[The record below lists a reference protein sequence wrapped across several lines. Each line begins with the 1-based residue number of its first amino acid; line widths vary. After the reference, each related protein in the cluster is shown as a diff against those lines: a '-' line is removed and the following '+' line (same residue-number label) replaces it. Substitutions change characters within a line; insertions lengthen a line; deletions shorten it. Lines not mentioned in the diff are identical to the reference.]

1 MNLSALTQRL
11 KRTRPL
17 SDALREMESS
27 KETRISVPDA
37 AKAYTLATIH
47 AQLNV
52 PMCLVVPRAPTARR
66 IVDDLIAWHPRPEAI
81 IHFPVPDALPYEHL
95 AYDAELTS
103 ARMQTLLAL
112 IAPEAC
118 PLIVLAVRSAL
129 DCLLDPARF
138 KTASRTLAPGMQVS
152 PSALMEDWLELG
164 YEPSP
169 LVDSPG
175 QFSRR
180 GGIVDVYPPG
190 QAPCRIEFWG
200 DEIETLRIFDPA
212 TQRSGET
219 ITALAILP
227 ADERGGASGVLEYL
241 PSHGLIVLDEPQL
254 LQQAAN
260 DLEQQAEAL
269 RAELLLRDEWHESEP
284 QPYRPWAD
292 VLART
297 VDLRRVILCHDPDAE
312 LVSFTHPGSFAG
324 RHRALVTETRRLRE
338 QGQEIVIVSQQSA
351 RLAEV
356 LEEANVSVVES
367 IIDSPDGVDQQSA
380 RPITLVH
387 GSLQD
392 GWRSDELGLTVF
404 TDREL
409 FGWAKEHR
417 QTHRPNRT
425 SRGAFLSDLATGS
438 MVVHVD
444 HGIARYLG
452 LARLTAPGA
461 SDRADGEVGGREFL
475 LLQFADSDRLYVP
488 VDQAD
493 RVSHYIGGGEQSPH
507 LTRLSSGEW
516 ARSKQR
522 VQRAVRIIAQELIE
536 LYAAREV
543 SPGHGYPSDSVWQ
556 SELEAS
562 FPYIETPDQVSAI
575 AEVKRD
581 MEQPRPMD
589 RLLVGDVGYGKT
601 EVALRAAF
609 KAVMDGR
616 QVAVLVPT
624 TVLAQQHYATFKER
638 LEAFPVRVESL
649 SRFRSEKEQ
658 RDVVLQLSE
667 GAVDIVIGTH
677 RLVQKDVKFKEL
689 GLVIIDEEQR
699 FGVAH
704 KERLKQLRREVDVLT
719 LTATPIPRTLHMA
732 LVGVRDLSSIE
743 TAPEA
748 RLPIRTYVM
757 ESDDEVVR
765 EAIVREIE
773 RGGQVYFVHNRVRT
787 IAAVANR
794 LAELV
799 PEARIGV
806 GHGQMT
812 EGALEQTMVQFAAG
826 DYDVLVCTTIIES
839 GLDIPNVNTMIVD
852 HAERFG
858 LAQLYQLRGRIGRG
872 GVRAYAYLLYPR
884 DTQLTEI
891 AEKRLRTIFEAT
903 ELGAGYHIAM
913 KDLEIR
919 GAGNLLGAEQSGNIG
934 AVGFELYTRLL
945 SESVEALRAA
955 HRGLPPPPKPRPRP
969 SVDLPIG
976 AYIPHDYV
984 SDAAARLNLYQR
996 LASVGNHAALSL
1008 IVGEIS
1014 DRFGNLPNAIVNL
1027 LYIVGLRLSAAD
1039 AGVREIA
1046 ATPDEIIVQFS
1057 DLINP
1062 VQRRIALSTAANARI
1077 ASNQVRLPRGKGQA
1091 WMADLQR
1098 VVESMPAVA

>member
-1 MNLSALTQRL
+1 MNLSALTRALERSDRFQQTIREI
-11 KRTRPL
+11 RGGSGAAL
-17 SDALREMESS
+17 SVA
-27 KETRISVPDA
+27 DA
-37 AKAYTLATIH
+37 AKPFVTAALH
-47 AQLNV
+47 AQLDI
-52 PMCLVVPRAPTARR
+52 PICLVAARPSQARR
-66 IVDDLIAWHPRPEAI
+66 YVDDLKAWHPRPDAV
-81 IHFPVPDALPYEHL
+81 IHFTVPDALPYEHL
-95 AYDAELTS
+95 AYDADLTS
-103 ARMQTLLAL
+103 SRMQAL
-112 IAPEAC
+112 RALTAPHPA
-118 PLIVLAVRSAL
+118 PLVVLAARSAL
-129 DCLLDPARF
+129 DCLMDPDQFRG
-138 KTASRTLAPGMQVS
+138 ASRELKPGTVIS
-152 PSALMEDWLELG
+152 PSRLMEEWLELG

-169 LVDSPG
+169 VVDGPG

-180 GGIVDVYPPG
+180 GGIVDVFPPG
-190 QAPCRIEFWG
+190 QSPCRIEFWG
-200 DEIETLRIFDPA
+200 DEIESMRFFDPES
-212 TQRSGET
+212 QRSGET
-219 ITALAILP
+219 LTSLSVLP
-227 ADERGGASGVLEYL
+227 ANERGGEASILDYL
-241 PSHGLIVLDEPQL
+241 PGDGLVILDEPHQIET
-254 LQQAAN
+254 ATHE
-260 DLEQQAEAL
+260 LEQQAEHL
-269 RAELLLRDEWHESEP
+269 HAELLFRNEWRDSDP
-284 QPYRPWAD
+284 QPYRPWKE
-292 VLART
+292 VLGRIDAARCLAL
-297 VDLRRVILCHDPDAE
+297 VHDPDKE
-312 LVSFTHPGSFAG
+312 TVEFIHPGSFAG
-324 RHRALVTETRRLRE
+324 RHRALVAEARSLRE
-338 QGQEIVIVSQQSA
+338 AGHQIVIVSQQSA

-356 LEEANVSVVES
+356 LNEAGLTTAQVDDVA
-367 IIDSPDGVDQQSA
+367 DPSPAADA
-380 RPITLVH
+380 PIPLIH

-392 GWRSDELGLTVF
+392 GWRSDELRVTVF

-417 QTHRPNRT
+417 QLRRASRT
-425 SRGAFLSDLATGS
+425 SREAFLSDLEPGT
-438 MVVHVD
+438 MVVHID
-444 HGIARYLG
+444 HGIGRYLG

-461 SDRADGEVGGREFL
+461 QTSADGENDGREFL

-493 RVSHYIGGGEQSPH
+493 RVSRYIGGGEQQPH
-507 LTRLSSGEW
+507 LTRLGSGEW

-522 VQRAVRIIAQELIE
+522 VQRAVRLIAQDLIE

-543 SPGHGYPSDSVWQ
+543 SPGHGYPADSVWQ

-562 FPYIETPDQVSAI
+562 FPYVETPDQVTAI

-624 TVLAQQHYATFKER
+624 TVLAQQHYSTFKER
-638 LEAFPVRVESL
+638 LEPFPVRVESL
-649 SRFRSEKEQ
+649 SRFRTEKEQ
-658 RDVVLQLSE
+658 RQVVTDLTE
-667 GAVDIVIGTH
+667 GSVDIVIGTH
-677 RLVQKDVKFKEL
+677 RLVQKDVKFKDL

-699 FGVAH
+699 FGVTH

-748 RLPIRTYVM
+748 RLPIRTYVL
-757 ESDDEVVR
+757 ESDDSVIR
-765 EAIVREIE
+765 EAIIRELE

-787 IAAVANR
+787 IATVANR

-806 GHGQMT
+806 GHGQMS

-826 DYDVLVCTTIIES
+826 EYDVLVCTTIIES
-839 GLDIPNVNTMIVD
+839 GLDIPNVNTMILD

-872 GVRAYAYLLYPR
+872 GVRAYAYLLYPK

-919 GAGNLLGAEQSGNIG
+919 GAGNLLGAEQSGHIG
-934 AVGFELYTRLL
+934 AVGFDLYTRLL
-945 SESVEALRAA
+945 AESVEALRALQ
-955 HRGLPPPPKPRPRP
+955 RGLPPPPRARPRP
-969 SVDLPIG
+969 SVDIPIP

-984 SDAAARLNLYQR
+984 SDAASRLNLYQR
-996 LASVGNHAALSL
+996 LAAVSNAEALAG
-1008 IVGEIS
+1008 IVGEVS
-1014 DRFGNLPNAIVNL
+1014 DRFGPMPDSVVNL
-1027 LYIVGLRLSAAD
+1027 IFIVSLRMSAAD
-1039 AGVREIA
+1039 AGVRDIA
-1046 ATPDEIIVQFS
+1046 ATPDEIIVQLH
-1057 DLINP
+1057 DMINP
-1062 VQRRIALSTAANARI
+1062 IQRRVALDSAPNAKLG
-1077 ASNQVRLPRGKGQA
+1077 SNQVRLPRGKGQS

-1098 VVESMPAVA
+1098 LIEALPTLD

>member
-1 MNLSALTQRL
+1 MNLSALTG
-11 KRTRPL
+11 
-17 SDALREMESS
+17 ALRRSDRFQQTLREIRDG
-27 KETRISVPDA
+27 KRVPISVADTGKPYIVA
-37 AKAYTLATIH
+37 ALHEALQIP
-47 AQLNV
+47 L
-52 PMCLVVPRAPTARR
+52 CLVAPRPNQARR
-66 IVDDLIAWHPRPEAI
+66 FVDDLLAWHPRPESV

-103 ARMQTLLAL
+103 ARMQAL
-112 IAPEAC
+112 RALSTPNAA
-118 PLIVLAVRSAL
+118 PLIVLAARSAL
-129 DCLLDPARF
+129 DCLIDPPRFRAASRELRPGTTVSPAR
-138 KTASRTLAPGMQVS
+138 
-152 PSALMEDWLELG
+152 LMEDWLELG

-169 LVDSPG
+169 VVDGPG
-175 QFSRR
+175 QFGRR
-180 GGIVDVYPPG
+180 GGIVDVFPPG
-190 QAPCRIEFWG
+190 QTPCRIEFWG
-200 DEIETLRIFDPA
+200 DEIESLRVFDPA

-219 ITALAILP
+219 LESLTILP
-227 ADERGGASGVLEYL
+227 ADERGGNASILDFL
-241 PSHGLIVLDEPQL
+241 PEHGMVVLDESRQIE
-254 LQQAAN
+254 AATRE
-260 DLEQQAEAL
+260 LEQQAEHL
-269 RAELLLRDEWHESEP
+269 HAELLLRNEWRDSEAP
-284 QPYRPWAD
+284 PYRPWAE
-292 VLART
+292 VLERIDAQRCLT
-297 VDLRRVILCHDPDAE
+297 LSHDPDSE
-312 LVSFTHPGSFAG
+312 TVEFIHPGSFAG
-324 RHRALVTETRRLRE
+324 RHRALVAEAHALRDRGH
-338 QGQEIVIVSQQSA
+338 QIVIVSQQSA

-356 LEEANVSVVES
+356 LNEAGVVTVQTDEVGELAPAA
-367 IIDSPDGVDQQSA
+367 DAPV
-380 RPITLVH
+380 PLVH

-392 GWRSDELGLTVF
+392 GWRSDELHLTIF

-417 QTHRPNRT
+417 QTRRARRT
-425 SRGAFLSDLATGS
+425 AREAFLSDLEPGTL
-438 MVVHVD
+438 VVHID
-444 HGIARYLG
+444 HGIGRYLG

-461 SDRADGEVGGREFL
+461 KERNDGEAGGREFL

-493 RVSHYIGGGEQSPH
+493 RVSRYIGGGEQSPR
-507 LTRLSSGEW
+507 LTRLASGEW

-522 VQRAVRIIAQELIE
+522 VQRAVRLIAQDLIE

-543 SPGHGYPSDSVWQ
+543 SPGHGYPADSVWQ
-556 SELEAS
+556 SELEAA
-562 FPYIETPDQVSAI
+562 FPYVETPDQVTAI
-575 AEVKRD
+575 GEVKRD

-624 TVLAQQHYATFKER
+624 TVLAQQHYSTFKER

-658 RDVVLQLSE
+658 HQVVSDLAE

-677 RLVQKDVKFKEL
+677 RLVQKDVKFKDL

-699 FGVAH
+699 FGVTH

-748 RLPIRTYVM
+748 RLPIRTYVL
-757 ESDDEVVR
+757 ESDDAVIR
-765 EAIVREIE
+765 EAIIRELE
-773 RGGQVYFVHNRVRT
+773 RGGQIYFVHNRVRT

-806 GHGQMT
+806 GHGQMS

-826 DYDVLVCTTIIES
+826 EYDVLVCTTIIES
-839 GLDIPNVNTMIVD
+839 GLDIPNVNTMILD

-858 LAQLYQLRGRIGRG
+858 LAQLYQLRGRIGRA

-919 GAGNLLGAEQSGNIG
+919 GAGNLLGSEQHGHIA
-934 AVGFELYTRLL
+934 AVGFDLYCRLL
-945 SESVEALRAA
+945 AEAVDSLRALRAA
-955 HRGLPPPPKPRPRP
+955 PADRPPVLDGGAPAASVSLP
-969 SVDLPIG
+969 LP
-976 AYIPHDYV
+976 AYLPTAYV
-984 SDAAARLNLYQR
+984 PDDSQRLRLYQR
-996 LASVGNHAALSL
+996 LAAVRTFEELGGFFDEL
-1008 IVGEIS
+1008 E
-1014 DRFGNLPNAIVNL
+1014 DRYGKLPDVAENLAYLVR
-1027 LYIVGLRLSAAD
+1027 LRLAATD
-1039 AGVREIA
+1039 AGIREIDA
-1046 ATPDEIIVQFS
+1046 DNERIVLRF
-1057 DLINP
+1057 
-1062 VQRRIALSTAANARI
+1062 
-1077 ASNQVRLPRGKGQA
+1077 RG
-1091 WMADLQR
+1091 
-1098 VVESMPAVA
+1098 